1 MLRTLTIFWLAN
13 TGWRM
18 WPIFFFSGGRV
29 VSSPHRPAFDLW
41 MARSLGDCYFRWAIE
56 PARYLFAPCKGN
68 RNAGKFCLWNPESWV
83 CNPEYAQEIRNPT
96 NDWNPES
103 KFYRQILKS
112 STWNPESK
120 TILDPLIWSESLVFT
135 EATKWEMVDLI
146 RLPGYLSY
154 HWMWTS

>member
-18 WPIFFFSGGRV
+18 WPIFFAQVGELFLHLIGRLLI
-29 VSSPHRPAFDLW
+29 FEW
-41 MARSLGDCYFRWAIE
+41 QRSLGDCYFRWAIE
-56 PARYLFAPCKGN
+56 LARYLFAPRKGN
-68 RNAGKFCLWNPESWV
+68 RNPGKFCLCNPESWV
-83 CNPEYAQEIRNPT
+83 CNQEYAQEIWNPT

-120 TILDPLIWSESLVFT
+120 TILDSLIWSESLVFT
-135 EATKWEMVDLI
+135 EATKWEMVELI